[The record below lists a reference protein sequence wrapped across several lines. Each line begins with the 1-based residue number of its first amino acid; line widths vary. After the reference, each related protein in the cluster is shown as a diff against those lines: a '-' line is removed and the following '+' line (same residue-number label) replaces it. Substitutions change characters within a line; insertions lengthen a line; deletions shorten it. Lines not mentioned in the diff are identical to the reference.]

1 MRTIRV
7 RLGIV
12 GLMSSER
19 NSIAPPPMLYQFLE
33 ARAGAEFASL
43 MLMLPLLRMSAPR
56 GEDRPVIVLPGFM
69 ANDTSTWVLR
79 RFLEDIGYSVTGWG
93 LGRNTGPGQPLIERL
108 VERAVT
114 LNKGHGQRINLVG
127 WSRGGSIAREIAR
140 ARPDLVRQVI
150 TLGSPVKGGPSAT
163 SIGRLM
169 QASTGMTEAQM
180 QELIKRRE
188 RTPIRVPVT
197 ALYSKTDG
205 VVSWPA
211 AIDDTNPD
219 VEHIE
224 VQGSH
229 VGLGVNAQVFRI
241 VAERLHQPRK
251 KTS

>member
-1 MRTIRV
+1 MTTKREFI
-7 RLGIV
+7 
-12 GLMSSER
+12 
-19 NSIAPPPMLYQFLE
+19 NPPPMLYQFLE

-56 GEDRPVIVLPGFM
+56 GDDRPVMVLPGFM

-79 RFLEDIGYSVTGWG
+79 RFLEEIGYAVTGWNM
-93 LGRNTGPGQPLIERL
+93 GRNTGAGQPLIERL
-108 VERAVT
+108 IERAVT
-114 LNKGHGQRINLVG
+114 LHKGHGQKINLVG

-169 QASTGMTEAQM
+169 QASTGMTEAQFH
-180 QELIKRRE
+180 ELIRQRE

-197 ALYSKTDG
+197 AIYSKTDG
-205 VVSWPA
+205 VVSWKA
-211 AIDDTNPD
+211 SIDDTNPD

-229 VGLGVNAQVFRI
+229 VGLGVNPQVFRI

-251 KTS
+251 RD

>member
-1 MRTIRV
+1 MTTKREFI
-7 RLGIV
+7 
-12 GLMSSER
+12 
-19 NSIAPPPMLYQFLE
+19 NPPPMLYQFLE

-56 GEDRPVIVLPGFM
+56 GDDRPVMVLPGFM

-79 RFLEDIGYSVTGWG
+79 RFLEEIGYAVTGWNM
-93 LGRNTGPGQPLIERL
+93 GRNTGPGQPLIERL
-108 VERAVT
+108 IERAVT
-114 LNKGHGQRINLVG
+114 LHKGHGQKINLVG

-169 QASTGMTEAQM
+169 QASTGMTEAQFH
-180 QELIKRRE
+180 ELIRQRE

-197 ALYSKTDG
+197 AIYSKTDG
-205 VVSWPA
+205 VVSWKA
-211 AIDDTNPD
+211 SIDDTNPD

-224 VQGSH
+224 VRGSH
-229 VGLGVNAQVFRI
+229 VGLGVNPQVFRI

-251 KTS
+251 RD

>member
-1 MRTIRV
+1 
-7 RLGIV
+7 
-12 GLMSSER
+12 
-19 NSIAPPPMLYQFLE
+19 MLYQFLE

-43 MLMLPLLRMSAPR
+43 LLMLPLLRISAPR
-56 GEDRPVIVLPGFM
+56 GDDRPVIVLPGFL
-69 ANDTSTWVLR
+69 ADDNSTWLLR
-79 RFLEDIGYSVTGWG
+79 RFLEDVGYAVTGWG
-93 LGRNTGPGQPLIERL
+93 LGRNTGAAQPLVERL
-108 VERAVT
+108 IDRAVT
-114 LNKGHGQRINLVG
+114 LNKGHGQKVNLVG
-127 WSRGGSIAREIAR
+127 WSRGGTLAREIAR

-150 TLGSPVKGGPSAT
+150 TLGSPVKGGPAAT

-169 QASTGMTEAQM
+169 QASTGMTQAQI
-180 QELIKRRE
+180 QELIRHRE

-241 VAERLHQPRK
+241 VAQRLHQPR
-251 KTS
+251 TRN